1 MTTPRGT
8 PSGTDEVD
16 LVAAVA
22 KLLWPTLVGVLLAA
36 EVLAVCPW
44 DFFFCGGSA
53 DVSSVLFLFC
63 LLATSDEPDTTMSDS
78 LVTAQETN
86 IIICLSRSE
95 SKAMKEN
102 YKVSQV

>member
-1 MTTPRGT
+1 MMTPRGT

-16 LVAAVA
+16 PVAAVA
-22 KLLWPTLVGVLLAA
+22 ELLWPAVEGVLSAA
-36 EVLAVCPW
+36 EVLAACLC
-44 DFFFCGGSA
+44 DFFFGGGA
-53 DVSSVLFLFC
+53 DVSSELFLFC

-102 YKVSQV
+102 YKVS